1 MRALAT
7 LLTLM
12 IIPIVYG
19 IAQPDNSSQWFGPE
33 FIEWKKSEDEETN
46 ITELKELW
54 EEIKNAPTP
63 ELIPEPNVYV
73 PGKGFVTDSY
83 LNFITLLRINEMDIY
98 SDKLG
103 NTLYV
108 YRNEKLILERVT
120 DSQFKGTYFLVFNET
135 GHCLNCKDDPQT
147 FSSYKDYNWI
157 GNYTEENYPDFRKI
171 HVKYFIQAEL
181 QGYISCVSWNE
192 SKVRILLRSGGHP
205 RGGKVIS
212 LFEAELFSE
221 ANFRKGRGWQLY
233 GYSDYP
239 DGGASYI
246 RGKTVKVS
254 VGLSYYAQYPSLASR
269 SFGRPYVITLH
280 SRFYHQFAIVRE

>member
-19 IAQPDNSSQWFGPE
+19 IAQPDNMAQGLSPE
-33 FIEWKKSEDEETN
+33 DIEWKRKIDEKIN
-46 ITELKELW
+46 MTELKEFW
-54 EEIKNAPTP
+54 EREVSRPSLTP
-63 ELIPEPNVYV
+63 ESNVYV

-108 YRNEKLILERVT
+108 SRNEKLVLERVT
-120 DSQFKGTYFLVFNET
+120 DSRFKGTYFLVFNET
-135 GHCLNCKDDPQT
+135 GHCLNCKDGPQT

-221 ANFRKGRGWQLY
+221 ANFHKGRGWQLY

-239 DGGASYI
+239 DGGTSYI

-254 VGLSYYAQYPSLASR
+254 VGFSYYAPYPSLASR